1 MSSAAHGTGTSDGA
15 GPARAD
21 PALGP
26 PTQVHPAQADPARIP
41 PYLLTGGRARPADE
55 SLELEA
61 QVVATAAGRED
72 LARLHFEPRDIV
84 RLCENPYAVAEVAA
98 RLGLHLGVT
107 RILVGDLVLTGH
119 LSVRRPEHDAHLRA
133 DIIER
138 VIRGLDAI
146 T

>member
-1 MSSAAHGTGTSDGA
+1 MSTDSRRGEPAGAAGF
-15 GPARAD
+15 
-21 PALGP
+21 
-26 PTQVHPAQADPARIP
+26 DPARIP
-41 PYLLTGGRARPADE
+41 PYLRTGGRVRPVDD

-61 QVVATAAGRED
+61 QVMTTDAGRD
-72 LARLHFEPRDIV
+72 QLAALSFEPHDIV
-84 RLCENPYAVAEVAA
+84 ALCERPYAVAEVAA

-107 RILVGDLVLTGH
+107 RILVGDLVLAGH
-119 LSVRRPEHDAHLRA
+119 LSVRRPERDAHLRA

>member
-1 MSSAAHGTGTSDGA
+1 MSTEDSYG
-15 GPARAD
+15 
-21 PALGP
+21 
-26 PTQVHPAQADPARIP
+26 QVGFDPARIP
-41 PYLLTGGRARPADE
+41 PYLRTGGRVRPVDD

-61 QVVATAAGRED
+61 QVVSTDAGRHHITE
-72 LARLHFEPRDIV
+72 LSFEPRDIV
-84 RLCENPYAVAEVAA
+84 ALCERPYAVAEVAA
-98 RLGLHLGVT
+98 RLGLHLGVA

-119 LSVRRPEHDAHLRA
+119 LSVRRPDRTVHRRA